1 MKEIRILGK
10 PNELTYVTQ
19 NWKFTKMKPNLR
31 ILENANEL
39 INLALSLS
47 NVSIAC
53 DSLAEGERLSERGDK
68 PTIMFR
74 PIVVKATMGLS
85 HSERDGGRNIEF
97 GCNPQSYIWLIRTQ
111 SMLLRSNEN
120 SDSVR

>member
-1 MKEIRILGK
+1 MGIKRKIQINKNQLYDKFFNIITDLTHNEKFIKFKAKIRIL
-10 PNELTYVTQ
+10 ET
-19 NWKFTKMKPNLR
+19 
-31 ILENANEL
+31 ANEL

-53 DSLAEGERLSERGDK
+53 DSVAEGERLSERGDT

-85 HSERDGGRNIEF
+85 DSERDGGINIEF
-97 GCNPQSYIWLIRTQ
+97 GCKPPVNAGLT
-111 SMLLRSNEN
+111 LCK
-120 SDSVR
+120 VR

>member
-31 ILENANEL
+31 ILENGNEL

-47 NVSIAC
+47 NVPVAC
-53 DSLAEGERLSERGDK
+53 DNLAEGERLSERMGK
-68 PTIMFR
+68 PTA
-74 PIVVKATMGLS
+74 K
-85 HSERDGGRNIEF
+85 
-97 GCNPQSYIWLIRTQ
+97 CNRQVDTRLT
-111 SMLLRSNEN
+111 LRKMIYKVFFLN
-120 SDSVR
+120 S